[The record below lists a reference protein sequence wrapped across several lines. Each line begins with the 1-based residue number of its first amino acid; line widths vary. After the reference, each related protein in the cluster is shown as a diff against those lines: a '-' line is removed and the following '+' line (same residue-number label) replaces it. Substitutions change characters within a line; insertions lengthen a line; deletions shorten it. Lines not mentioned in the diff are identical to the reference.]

1 MEQRIDLETFQKLID
16 AISKLPCR
24 KITSEKARQLRIKKV
39 KKEIEDK
46 KFKVSCLCSDIEF
59 LEKELEMLN
68 LEKAQ
73 QKLKELKETKENRNG
88 TIYS

>member
-1 MEQRIDLETFQKLID
+1 MEQRIDHKEFQKLLD

-24 KITSEKARQLRIKKV
+24 EITKEEARQLRIEKV

-73 QKLKELKETKENRNG
+73 AECGNKGE
-88 TIYS
+88 